1 MKKLQLVTFRLALV
15 LAVIAGLSL
24 MVFQAVADDAQAPA
38 AATASTAD
46 SAALETVPPAQPMA
60 LVPSTCEPMGT
71 TDTEWGMGSD
81 CTAAAGNLNV
91 NLLIDGREKC
101 ADLGY
106 LPCGITNTV
115 IVTACHLYQGSYR
128 TDGYATFKCRI
139 PL

>member
-1 MKKLQLVTFRLALV
+1 MKQLQQVPLRLALV
-15 LAVIAGLSL
+15 LAMIAGSSL
-24 MVFQAVADDAQAPA
+24 MVFQTLAEEAQAPA
-38 AATASTAD
+38 AATAPVLDPT
-46 SAALETVPPAQPMA
+46 ALETVPPAQPMA

-81 CTAAAGNLNV
+81 CSAAASNLNV
-91 NLLIDGREKC
+91 NLLTDGRSKC

-128 TDGYATFKCRI
+128 TDGYATFKCRV